1 MRSALPTRSELE
13 LRIPRVIREE
23 ILLCEWHVPRP
34 ALAAAVRSVIRTK
47 SQRGQTIQCN
57 QASWGKAD
65 CKFQQSLRSLVLGL
79 RRPPMTT
86 LENSTRTVRAY
97 ALLRQHECAVRQQVA
112 FREDNKDVNHD
123 ALELNPMRDEF
134 DYAQYHDTQ
143 PSNIRTR
150 ETTAQMDSAP
160 SSRLHQSEQ
169 HRPEQDTSAPRMPN
183 DAYLA
188 RFSDTLWAS
197 AATSRRARSCN
208 AREPTTLPTATSSGS
223 SSPHYCYYRPKENTF
238 LAPPT
243 RAAVPREIYVRHHG
257 EEAGDY
263 HDLVDDH
270 YSDGI
275 SVITNDT
282 ALYSSFTDTNNMNY
296 PPVPCSVQ
304 YQVFPAPIRA

>member
-1 MRSALPTRSELE
+1 MRSALPARTEPE

-23 ILLCEWHVPRP
+23 ILLEWHVPRP
-34 ALAAAVRSVIRTK
+34 VLAAAVRNVIRTK
-47 SQRGQTIQCN
+47 SQRGQTIQCD
-57 QASWGKAD
+57 QASWGKVD

-86 LENSTRTVRAY
+86 LQDSTRTVRAY
-97 ALLRQHECAVRQQVA
+97 VLLRQHESAVRQQVA
-112 FREDNKDVNHD
+112 FREDYKDVNDD

-134 DYAQYHDTQ
+134 DYAQYYDTQ
-143 PSNIRTR
+143 PSNIRTTVR
-150 ETTAQMDSAP
+150 MESALP
-160 SSRLHQSEQ
+160 SRLHQSEQ
-169 HRPEQDTSAPRMPN
+169 HRPPCMPN
-183 DAYLA
+183 EAYLA
-188 RFSDTLWAS
+188 HFSETLWAS
-197 AATSRRARSCN
+197 AATSRHARSSN
-208 AREPTTLPTATSSGS
+208 AREPTLPTATTSGGN
-223 SSPHYCYYRPKENTF
+223 SSPHYRYYRPKENTF
-238 LAPPT
+238 LDPPT
-243 RAAVPREIYVRHHG
+243 RTAVPREIYVRPHG

-270 YSDGI
+270 CSDGI